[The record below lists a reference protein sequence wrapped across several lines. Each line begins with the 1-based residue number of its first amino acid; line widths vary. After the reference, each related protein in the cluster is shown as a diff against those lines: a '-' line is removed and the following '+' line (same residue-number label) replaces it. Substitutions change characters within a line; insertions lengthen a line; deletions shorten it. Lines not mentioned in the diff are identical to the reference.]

1 MYYARNTHVTHT
13 KCTCNTHIKG
23 DLGLQDTRA
32 HAWRVQTVPVEPGS
46 FQSRKPLPKAWMGIR
61 DQELDKVSGIPG
73 CIFVH
78 ASGFIGG
85 NKTYEGTLEM
95 ARQGLTKE

>member
-1 MYYARNTHVTHT
+1 MPQVLLCVTYT
-13 KCTCNTHIKG
+13 LVSYGCG
-23 DLGLQDTRA
+23 MQDTRA

-61 DQELDKVSGIPG
+61 DQELDSISGIPG

-95 ARQGLTKE
+95 ARQGLTRD

>member
-1 MYYARNTHVTHT
+1 M
-13 KCTCNTHIKG
+13 
-23 DLGLQDTRA
+23 QDTRA

-46 FQSRKPLPKAWMGIR
+46 FQSRKTLPKAWMGIR
-61 DQELDKVSGIPG
+61 DQELDSISGIPG

-95 ARQGLTKE
+95 ARQGLTRE

>member
-1 MYYARNTHVTHT
+1 MKV
-13 KCTCNTHIKG
+13 
-23 DLGLQDTRA
+23 GLQDTRA
-32 HAWRVQTVPVEPGS
+32 NAWRVQTVPVDPGS

-61 DQELDKVSGIPG
+61 DEELDNVSGIPG

-85 NKTYEGTLEM
+85 NKTYEGTLAM
-95 ARQGLTKE
+95 AQKGLTLD